1 MANNSVNDKIFLSK
15 HRTEWHEF
23 LWNNLLEKLTVTK
36 TKQQTGKIINA
47 LFSNYEKSVIT
58 KRLAALALIRA
69 GVGTREIMRTL
80 WVSPATISALKK
92 NFFGNPSVYTSQR
105 SFQAN
110 KKPEPSK
117 ILIKKSWLDDIFKDV
132 DFDIWEL
139 LTNPPRPTGMG
150 IKNHR
155 LK

>member
-1 MANNSVNDKIFLSK
+1 MANNNVNDENFLSK

-23 LWNNLLEKLTVTK
+23 LWNNLLEKLTGAK
-36 TKQQTGKIINA
+36 TKSQTGKIINA
-47 LFSNYEKSVIT
+47 LLSEYEKSIIT

-80 WVSPATISALKK
+80 WASPATISALKK
-92 NFFGNPSVYTSQR
+92 NFFGNPSVYKSQR
-105 SFQAN
+105 SFKTN
-110 KKPEPSK
+110 KKTESSR
-117 ILIKKSWLDDIFKDV
+117 ILIKKSWLDDFFGDL
-132 DFDIWEL
+132 DFDVWEL
-139 LTNPPRPTGMG
+139 LKNPPRPTGMG